1 MAINN
6 DIQKNIEYGIEGK
19 NKFTLHSTSSEIPFK
34 INNNF
39 TFFKET
45 ELV

>member
-19 NKFTLHSTSSEIPFK
+19 NKFILHSISSEIPFK
-34 INNNF
+34 INN
-39 TFFKET
+39 FFSKK
-45 ELV
+45 LF